1 MDINKANHNLSKI
14 LNEIYKRSPLQKKKL
29 KRYLSLKDLE
39 FQREAEQ
46 FADDYVGYLSSQNI
60 SLEWAVEAFLGLCD
74 DMMQCQASF
83 LKTGLYPA
91 VNKKATV
98 YENIYNSKSRM
109 KAYMVGLALSLYLW
123 PTHYEMF
130 SFLRSEITKYS
141 DSVHSYLEIGPG
153 HGLFL
158 MNALNVLINLK
169 RIVAV
174 DISEESIRG
183 TKSIAKF
190 FFGNRAKEIEF
201 YVSDILEY
209 TSDEEYDFIVAGE
222 VLEHVEEPHEVLKKI
237 RSLLKDNGL
246 CFISTCT
253 NAPAPDHLYHFK
265 TIEEIEK
272 LITNNGFFIQRER
285 VLPVEDLPMHEI
297 VRQRVTINYC
307 ALIRR

>member
-1 MDINKANHNLSKI
+1 MDINIENNNFSKI
-14 LNEIYKRSPLQKKKL
+14 LQEIYKRSPLQRKKL
-29 KRYLSLKDLE
+29 ERYLSLKGLE

-60 SLEWAVEAFLGLCD
+60 SLEWAVEAFLSLCD
-74 DMMQCQASF
+74 DMIQCQAYF
-83 LKTGLYPA
+83 LKTGRYPA

-98 YENIYNSKSRM
+98 YENIHNSKSRM
-109 KAYMVGLALSLYLW
+109 KAYMIGLALSLYLW

-130 SFLRSEITKYS
+130 SFLRSEIKKYS
-141 DSVHSYLEIGPG
+141 DAVHSYLEIGPG

-158 MNALNVLINLK
+158 MNALNILKNLK

-174 DISEESIRG
+174 DISEESIRETQSI
-183 TKSIAKF
+183 TKYF
-190 FFGNRAKEIEF
+190 LDNKEIEF
-201 YVSDILEY
+201 HVSDILEFV
-209 TSDEEYDFIVAGE
+209 SDEEYDFIVAGE

-246 CFISTCT
+246 CFISTCA

-265 TIEEIEK
+265 TIEEIKK
-272 LITNNGFFIQRER
+272 LITSNSFFIQKER
-285 VLPVEDLPMHEI
+285 ILPVEDLPMHEI